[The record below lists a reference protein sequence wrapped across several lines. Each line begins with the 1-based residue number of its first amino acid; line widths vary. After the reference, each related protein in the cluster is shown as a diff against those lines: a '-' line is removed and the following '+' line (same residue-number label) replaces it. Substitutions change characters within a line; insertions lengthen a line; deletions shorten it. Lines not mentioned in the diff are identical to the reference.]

1 MVRDSSNFIKAAE
14 AHRAK
19 VKKMTPAQKQV
30 YMKKRNEK
38 SAAKRKA
45 IQGDLVWPVNRVRR
59 DMSKSFKKRPSREA
73 AIYMAAVAEYCVAEL
88 LEISGDQTQKDK
100 KKRISPRAIFKAV
113 TADAEFSKFLKGV
126 QIAKSGSAEKEIPV
140 FLRTNNVPKKD
151 WGNAV

>member
-1 MVRDSSNFIKAAE
+1 MG
-14 AHRAK
+14 
-19 VKKMTPAQKQV
+19 
-30 YMKKRNEK
+30 
-38 SAAKRKA
+38 AKRKV

-113 TADAEFSKFLKGV
+113 TGDVEFSKFLKGV
-126 QIAKSGSAEKEIPV
+126 QIAKSGS
-140 FLRTNNVPKKD
+140 LRKRSHSVYAPQTYQRRTGAMPSKQST
-151 WGNAV
+151 